1 MSHHHL
7 VSPRRRH
14 LLFAGLAALGGSA
27 CASRDL
33 RSFRGQDLDQLA
45 AQQGICMAGIVSL
58 KGGQPEA
65 PRLLRGGCTLG
76 SHSTES
82 ADPADARSPLFQ
94 AASLTKPVVAY
105 LALQLVREGSLELD
119 APLSRYLPQGYSRK
133 PAAAGAEAEVSAA
146 ILAGIPLRCLL
157 NHSSGLPNWGS
168 SFSALRQDFESG
180 QRWQYSGE
188 GYVLLQAVLSA
199 ASGQDFEALMQARVF
214 DPLGMRDSRL
224 RLTPADGDLH
234 ARLVSGRGWLG
245 GPVSPIEFKSAN
257 AAASLITSAP
267 DYARLM
273 AAWLREP
280 ALLALLL
287 ERPVPVSRDLGLS
300 WGQGWGLE
308 QSEGG
313 PYFWQWGNNPG
324 YRAFA
329 MASARSGDG
338 FVLLSNSE
346 RGLALAAALGSEV
359 LPGARG
365 VWGFGGLD

>member
-1 MSHHHL
+1 MNPQPF
-7 VSPRRRH
+7 SPHRRH
-14 LLFAGLAALGGSA
+14 LLLAGLAALGGSA

-33 RSFRGQDLDQLA
+33 RSFRGQDLAQLA
-45 AQQGICMAGIVSL
+45 AQQSICLAAIVTL
-58 KGGQPEA
+58 KGGQA
-65 PRLLRGGCTLG
+65 QSPRLLRGGCTAPA
-76 SHSTES
+76 HATDS
-82 ADPADARSPLFQ
+82 ADGPPPLFQ

-105 LALQLVREGSLELD
+105 LALQLVREGRLDLD

-133 PAAAGAEAEVSAA
+133 PAAAGAEAELSAA
-146 ILAGIPLRCLL
+146 TLARIPLRCLL

-168 SFSALRQDFESG
+168 SWGPLRQDFEAG

-199 ASGQDFEALMQARVF
+199 VSGQDFEALMQARVF
-214 DPLGMRDSRL
+214 EPLGMRDSRL
-224 RLTPADGDLH
+224 RMSPADGELR
-234 ARLVSGRGWLG
+234 ARLVPGHAWMG
-245 GPVSPIEFKSAN
+245 GLVDPIEFKRAN

-273 AAWLREP
+273 SAWLRDP

-287 ERPVPVSRDLGLS
+287 DRAVSVAPDLSLS

-308 QSEGG
+308 QAEGG
-313 PYFWQWGNNPG
+313 PYLWQWGNNPG

-329 MASARSGDG
+329 MASVHSGDG
-338 FVLLSNSE
+338 FVLLSNNE
-346 RGLALAAALGSEV
+346 RGLALAAALGSEL
-359 LPGARG
+359 LPKARG